1 MRISSGIVGYSYLVA
16 VKMKKMNPNRD
27 KTTDN
32 WEILNKNKAMN
43 LQNKKKGRES
53 QDVTHHP

>member
-1 MRISSGIVGYSYLVA
+1 MRISSGRVGYRYLVA

-32 WEILNKNKAMN
+32 WEIWNKNKARN
-43 LQNKKKGRES
+43 LQNKKKERAS